1 MKLNTTEINAAIR
14 SAAGA
19 LGKLDSEK
27 ARYKVL
33 VLKLQEL
40 FGDSDR
46 ETVKAHVCECLAKK
60 GEYTD
65 GTWAKEAGTSK
76 RRANRIIKSIVGT
89 ESAKVK
95 VNKVLVKQIAAL
107 LVEMETKVLN
117 ATIAAVKAA
126 LK

>member
-1 MKLNTTEINAAIR
+1 MKLNTTEINVAIR

-33 VLKLQEL
+33 VRKLQEL

-107 LVEMETKVLN
+107 LAEMETKVLN

>member
-1 MKLNTTEINAAIR
+1 MKLNTTEINVAIR

-95 VNKVLVKQIAAL
+95 VNKALVKQIAAL
-107 LVEMETKVLN
+107 LAEMDTKVLN

>member
-27 ARYKVL
+27 ARYKAL
-33 VLKLQEL
+33 VITLQEL
-40 FGDSDR
+40 FGDADR

-60 GEYTD
+60 GEYVD
-65 GTWAKEAGTSK
+65 GTWAKTAGTSK

-107 LVEMETKVLN
+107 LSEMDTKVLN
-117 ATIAAVKAA
+117 ATIAAVKAE

>member
-1 MKLNTTEINAAIR
+1 MKLNTTAIATAIR

-27 ARYKVL
+27 ARYKAL
-33 VLKLQEL
+33 VITLQEL
-40 FGDSDR
+40 FGESDR
-46 ETVKAHVCECLAKK
+46 ETVKAHVCACLAKK

-65 GTWAKEAGTSK
+65 GEWAKEAGTSK

-107 LVEMETKVLN
+107 LAEMETKVLN

>member
-1 MKLNTTEINAAIR
+1 MKLNTTEINVAIR

-33 VLKLQEL
+33 VRKLQEL

>member
-1 MKLNTTEINAAIR
+1 MKLNTTEINVAIR

>member
-1 MKLNTTEINAAIR
+1 MKLNTTEINVAIR

-107 LVEMETKVLN
+107 LAEMETKVLN

>member
-1 MKLNTTEINAAIR
+1 MKLNTTEINVAIR

-33 VLKLQEL
+33 VIKLQEL

-46 ETVKAHVCECLAKK
+46 EIVKAHVCECLAKK

-95 VNKVLVKQIAAL
+95 VNKALVKQIAAL
-107 LVEMETKVLN
+107 LIEMETKVLN